1 VSDPQGRNG
10 HGEHHDARTELPSE
24 QVDHGFSY
32 RAERLGRAVDADA
45 AAVKRRR
52 VAAPPKRGRPV
63 MNELTRGDFALY
75 AVLIVVTMI
84 VLDWAES
91 IRTRIAR
98 VPRDGHDQVDASSAN
113 ASPARK
119 AA

>member
-1 VSDPQGRNG
+1 M
-10 HGEHHDARTELPSE
+10 SE
-24 QVDHGFSY
+24 VTTS
-32 RAERLGRAVDADA
+32 
-45 AAVKRRR
+45 
-52 VAAPPKRGRPV
+52 
-63 MNELTRGDFALY
+63 DFALY
-75 AVLIVVTMI
+75 AVLIVVMMI

-98 VPRDGHDQVDASSAN
+98 APRDGHVQVDASSANASHDQVDASSAN